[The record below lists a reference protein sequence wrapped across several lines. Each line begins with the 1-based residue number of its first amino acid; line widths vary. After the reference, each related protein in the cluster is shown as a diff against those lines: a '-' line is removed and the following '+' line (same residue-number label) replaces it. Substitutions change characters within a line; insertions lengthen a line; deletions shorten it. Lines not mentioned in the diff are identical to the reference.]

1 MYFVCFHPAC
11 VLLICLFVICHRAL
25 ASMFALPVV
34 GKCGVSSCFWFVNTM
49 SSQPGPPPCRHLL
62 LLNAPIPWNPG
73 LSGLCGRAHWFP
85 LNALSRSRGTLSP
98 QSYLR
103 LVPSTSTYPCWSGIS
118 ACACVSTL
126 VARTLSVW
134 VWAQAIPALYQ
145 YQRVGT
151 WANTPAFYH
160 FYTCLNTR
168 SIPSAYQPTI
178 SLGLNTR
185 TRLV

>member
-73 LSGLCGRAHWFP
+73 SSGLCGRAHWFP
-85 LNALSRSRGTLSP
+85 LNALSRSRGTLSLSP
-98 QSYLR
+98 KA
-103 LVPSTSTYPCWSGIS
+103 TYDWYRP
-118 ACACVSTL
+118 VVHT
-126 VARTLSVW
+126 
-134 VWAQAIPALYQ
+134 
-145 YQRVGT
+145 RVGRVY
-151 WANTPAFYH
+151 WPAPGINTG
-160 FYTCLNTR
+160 
-168 SIPSAYQPTI
+168 SKDPT
-178 SLGLNTR
+178 SLGMSSGNTSLKSVAACR
-185 TRLV
+185 DLS